1 MSFFEVKPFKFI
13 IFATFCFNTCKILNV
28 IIARFRTNGPFIVI
42 YFTFCVIENVLP
54 TTEKSNKNALSIKTP
69 YITELFFHSCK
80 MLVNDYHASIS
91 VSEVICL
98 PDIVTGLSVFTGG
111 VLSIKTGGDDCIVVL
126 FA

>member
-1 MSFFEVKPFKFI
+1 MSFFETKSFI
-13 IFATFCFNTCKILNV
+13 ILATFFYDTREIHYV
-28 IIARFRTNGPFIVI
+28 IISRFRANGPFIVI

-69 YITELFFHSCK
+69 YITQLFFHSCK
-80 MLVNDYHASIS
+80 LLVNDYHASIS

-111 VLSIKTGGDDCIVVL
+111 VLSIRTGGDDCIVVL